1 MNNSR
6 RSFLKVAGLSVFAL
20 SSGVAGLANAAQVA
34 PGRYERGA
42 NALHAKRW
50 AMVIDTR
57 AFKSAEEYKPIIEA
71 CHSFHNVPKIPGKQE
86 VKWMWLD
93 NYDHAFPDDLSEH
106 QKPSLLQAQFPLLCN
121 HCTNPP
127 CVRVCPTQAT
137 YKMEDGIVAMDY
149 HRCIGCRFCMAGCP
163 YGARSFNFVD
173 PRKYLS
179 DPVPN
184 PTFPTRMI
192 GVVEK
197 CTFCAER
204 LAVGKMPACVEA
216 SGGRI
221 LFGDLD
227 DPSSSVR
234 KALADNFS
242 IRRKP
247 NLGTQPGV
255 YYLIEGER
263 PCSKNCL
270 PARSATTRGC
280 CSCSSS
286 LPSAALPTCSSSRK
300 ASPSPA

>member
-86 VKWMWLD
+86 IKWMWLD

-255 YYLIEGER
+255 YYLI
-263 PCSKNCL
+263 
-270 PARSATTRGC
+270 
-280 CSCSSS
+280 
-286 LPSAALPTCSSSRK
+286 
-300 ASPSPA
+300 

>member
-204 LAVGKMPACVEA
+204 LAVGQMPACVA
-216 SGGRI
+216 AANGRI
-221 LFGDLD
+221 IFGDLD
-227 DPSSSVR
+227 DPNSDVR
-234 KALADNFS
+234 HALAENYS

-255 YYLIEGER
+255 YYLI
-263 PCSKNCL
+263 
-270 PARSATTRGC
+270 
-280 CSCSSS
+280 
-286 LPSAALPTCSSSRK
+286 
-300 ASPSPA
+300 

>member
-1 MNNSR
+1 MNTSR
-6 RSFLKVAGLSVFAL
+6 RSFLKVAGLSAFAL
-20 SSGVAGLANAAQVA
+20 SSGMASLAGTAGAARSQIA
-34 PGRYERGA
+34 PGRYEKGEH
-42 NALHAKRW
+42 ALTAKRW

-57 AFKSAEEYKPIIEA
+57 LFRGPEDYEPLIEA
-71 CHSFHNVPKIPGKQE
+71 CHKVHNVPHIPGNQDI
-86 VKWMWLD
+86 KWFWLD
-93 NYDHAFPDDLSEH
+93 KYERVFPDDMNAH
-106 QKPSLLQAQFPLLCN
+106 INDKTRQASYPLLCN

-137 YKMEDGIVAMDY
+137 YRMEDGIVAMDY

-204 LAVGKMPACVEA
+204 LAAGQMPACVEA
-216 SGGRI
+216 AGGKI
-221 LFGDLD
+221 LFGDLE
-227 DPSSSVR
+227 DPNSTVR
-234 KALADNFS
+234 QALAANYS

-255 YYLIEGER
+255 YYLI
-263 PCSKNCL
+263 
-270 PARSATTRGC
+270 
-280 CSCSSS
+280 
-286 LPSAALPTCSSSRK
+286 
-300 ASPSPA
+300 